1 MTVMS
6 EAAALEDD
14 TLFLACTRPAMIA
27 GVTMEAM
34 GINVMASALLFLA
47 CGSILYGLVAIPIHL
62 ICRGIVRYDHNAF
75 RILLAWLD
83 TRGRARNTHLWG
95 GASVTPLRLVKHY
108 DERDLGLV

>member
-1 MTVMS
+1 MTEPGV
-6 EAAALEDD
+6 LEDD

-34 GINVMASALLFLA
+34 GINVMASALLFLV